1 MTYEEAQISF
11 DRANEI
17 EEWLKTEYSDIH
29 VDHLRDCG
37 TKIFWFTDPAYE
49 YRCVGLI
56 QIPVSTTTYHDEET
70 GRDKCYLSFNKV
82 IFNVT
87 DQEYPMDIFYK
98 IFQSNKQF
106 IRDYIEN
113 CRKENKC
120 AVIKLQ
126 HKPYSF
132 DDAIK
137 DLQKEM
143 QDEMDRELVSTILAG
158 MSRKNKET

>member
-17 EEWLKTEYSDIH
+17 EEWLKAEYSDIH

-37 TKIFWFTDPAYE
+37 TKIFWFTDPASE

-56 QIPVSTTTYHDEET
+56 QIPVTTTTYHDEET
-70 GRDKCYLSFNKV
+70 GRTKCYLSFNKV

-106 IRDYIEN
+106 IKDYIEN

-120 AVIKLQ
+120 AVIKPQ

-143 QDEMDRELVSTILAG
+143 QDEMDRELLSTIMAG